1 MQKISQRVLMQECI
15 ESMQKVAATGATNSL
30 LQQIVGNVQRSFRG
44 KNGKNLSPSQ
54 ALNEILQGANS
65 KPADNFINNT
75 VGTLKK
81 KLNAKEIEKIK
92 NNASKNEDLLTETGK
107 ALLKGKDLGG
117 ATGAGA
123 AIGAAAGALQDTDE
137 ESTNMLGVTQ
147 KRKGKFTDRLK
158 NMATGAA
165 IGAAGGAGLKAK
177 NIAKKTIDENIKSKL
192 KNVDITKG
200 LSNDDILQKAFS
212 SLAAG
217 DYNGEV
223 MQHLDKAFNSYMK
236 TLGKPNGKP
245 LQDAMEKAMFGK
257 SQYSIEGLKPGSSGV
272 LERFWDSFLGRK
284 AKRNAVA
291 NDYNRALNILL
302 QKDPTALNQYQS
314 YVSKYK
320 SPREAFLALYKG
332 NRGKDVNGNPLLD
345 DVTLGGITKILNGLT
360 DDTQSSAIS
369 KAFQNR
375 ARPMGLP
382 FMENPK
388 YDPDWLHNIRNWMGI
403 SNPNYLDA
411 QLRDFAGNNQNFN
424 F

>member
-1 MQKISQRVLMQECI
+1 MQECI
-15 ESMQKVAATGATNSL
+15 NSMIKVAAPQGATGSL

-44 KNGKNLSPSQ
+44 KGGKSLSPSE
-54 ALNEILQGANS
+54 ALRDILQSNNS
-65 KPADNFINNT
+65 KPADTFINST

-92 NNASKNEDLLTETGK
+92 NNASKNEDLLAETGK
-107 ALLKGKDLGG
+107 ALMKGEGLGG
-117 ATGAGA
+117 ASGAGA

-158 NMATGAA
+158 NMAAGAA

-177 NIAKKTIDENIKSKL
+177 NIAKKNIADSVKAKA
-192 KNVDITKG
+192 KNVDVTKG

-217 DYNGEV
+217 EYNGEV
-223 MQHLDKAFNSYMK
+223 MQHLDKAYNSYLK
-236 TLGKPNGKP
+236 SLGKPNGAP
-245 LQDAMEKAMFGK
+245 LKDALDKAMFK
-257 SQYSIEGLKPGSSGV
+257 NSPYSIEGLKPGNSGI
-272 LERFWDSFLGRK
+272 LERFWDSLRGNK

-291 NDYNRALNILL
+291 NDYNRALNILM
-302 QKDPTALNQYQS
+302 QNDPEGLRQFQT
-314 YVSKYK
+314 YVSQHN
-320 SPREAFLALYKG
+320 SPREAFMSLYKG

-345 DVTLGGITKILNGLT
+345 DETLDGITRLLNGLSNDSQPT
-360 DDTQSSAIS
+360 AIA

-375 ARPMGLP
+375 AKPMAMP
-382 FMENPK
+382 FMENPR
-388 YDPDWLHNIRNWMGI
+388 YDPDWLHNIRNWIGI

-411 QLRDFAGNNQNFN
+411 QLRDFAGNNRYFN
-424 F
+424 L

>member
-1 MQKISQRVLMQECI
+1 MQKISQRVLMHECL

-54 ALNEILQGANS
+54 ALDEILQGVNS
-65 KPADNFINNT
+65 KPADSFINNT
-75 VGTLKK
+75 VRTLKK
-81 KLNAKEIEKIK
+81 KLNAKEIEKMK

-177 NIAKKTIDENIKSKL
+177 NIAKRTLDENIKSKI

-200 LSNDDILQKAFS
+200 LSNDDVLQKAFS

-236 TLGKPNGKP
+236 TLGKSDSKP
-245 LQDAMEKAMFGK
+245 LKDALEKAMLDK
-257 SQYSIEGLKPGSSGV
+257 SQYSIEGLKPGNSGV
-272 LERFWDSFLGRK
+272 LERLWDSMLGRK

-302 QKDPTALNQYQS
+302 QKDPEAVRQWQT

-320 SPREAFLALYKG
+320 SPREAFLDLHRG
-332 NRGKDVNGNPLLD
+332 NRGKDVNKNPILD
-345 DVTLGGITKILNGLT
+345 DVTLDGITKILNGLT
-360 DDTQSSAIS
+360 DDTQSSAIA

-375 ARPMGLP
+375 ARPMSLP

-411 QLRDFAGNNQNFN
+411 QLRDFAGNSQNFN